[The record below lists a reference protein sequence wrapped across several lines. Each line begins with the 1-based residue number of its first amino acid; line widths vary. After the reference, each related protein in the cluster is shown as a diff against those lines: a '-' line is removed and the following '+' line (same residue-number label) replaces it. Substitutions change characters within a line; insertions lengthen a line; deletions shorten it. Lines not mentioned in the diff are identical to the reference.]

1 MPLAGLL
8 LKNKGTAGEGEQT
21 AQLDLIISEK
31 EREREGIC
39 AFAEADKN
47 IRQMFLTKTTK

>member
-1 MPLAGLL
+1 MPVAGLL

-31 EREREGIC
+31 ERGRE
-39 AFAEADKN
+39 FVHLQ
-47 IRQMFLTKTTK
+47 RPTKIYVRCF

>member
-1 MPLAGLL
+1 MPVAGLL

-31 EREREGIC
+31 EREFVHLPR
-39 AFAEADKN
+39 
-47 IRQMFLTKTTK
+47 LTKIYVRCF